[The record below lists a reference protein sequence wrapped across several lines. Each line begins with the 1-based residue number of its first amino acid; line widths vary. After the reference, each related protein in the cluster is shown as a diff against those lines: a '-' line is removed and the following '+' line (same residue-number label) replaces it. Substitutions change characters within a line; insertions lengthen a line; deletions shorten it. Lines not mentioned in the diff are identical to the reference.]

1 MAVSSQPLFFQKRF
15 QQFGKFAVALGVG
28 VDLVGFQILIAEDFR
43 PRAAQQGD
51 SVLLGYFLVERVVAE
66 IAEQRASG
74 EMRDGHQY
82 GRNIGS
88 LHGLDDFADVG
99 TGGAFGQFS
108 QEVVAADADDDELK
122 LLPHQPGQA
131 GKGVGGGVAGYAAVD
146 DFPAGEPG
154 QLHGIGSGGSSTV
167 AIGEGI
173 AQGEH
178 GAAFG
183 EGLGA
188 VAAFAAG
195 GQGEDGAAD
204 EELSSVHGWVG
215 FR

>member
-1 MAVSSQPLFFQKRF
+1 M
-15 QQFGKFAVALGVG
+15 
-28 VDLVGFQILIAEDFR
+28 
-43 PRAAQQGD
+43 
-51 SVLLGYFLVERVVAE
+51 
-66 IAEQRASG
+66 
-74 EMRDGHQY
+74 
-82 GRNIGS
+82 
-88 LHGLDDFADVG
+88 
-99 TGGAFGQFS
+99 
-108 QEVVAADADDDELK
+108 
-122 LLPHQPGQA
+122 LPHQPGQA
-131 GKGVGGGVAGYAAVD
+131 GEGVGCGVAGYAAVD

-154 QLHGIGSGGSSTV
+154 QLHGIGSSGSGTV

-204 EELSSVHGWVG
+204 EELSSVHGWVVSG
-215 FR
+215 SLWANLLCGLK